1 MRATWHTL
9 PLPRLKCEVLGS
21 DSRKVPGPVDGDA
34 NGIAGCSPLGSKD
47 DGGWVG
53 SVASASFLE
62 GERTSRTPPLG
73 SWMFRKRPQP
83 QRRILEV
90 QRLLSLDSHRPDR
103 GEMVYQ
109 GFLGAQ
115 HAILQAP
122 LGPDLSGPALV
133 AAVSNAGGFGFLRAP
148 DQPRPDIV
156 RQLIQSTRE
165 LTERPFGIGVV
176 LHFDQ
181 DENIRMALEEKV
193 TALWVFWGDFPEE
206 KVDECHKCGVKVV
219 HQIGSVEEA
228 IKAAQA
234 GVDAIVVQGIEA
246 GGHVISQVGLLVL
259 LPAVVDALRGYNVPI
274 IAAGGIVDAR
284 GYVAALSLG
293 AQGVCLGTRFVAT
306 VESCAHPLYKRKIV
320 DARESDTEYTN
331 LYGRGRWRA
340 PHREEDV
347 PRFSGKVPNFSTAGD
362 VESMVMYASIGV
374 GLIHEILPAASIV
387 KGLVEGAQTIIQ
399 QQLGRFLDPSPCR
412 EGLTTMV

>member
-1 MRATWHTL
+1 
-9 PLPRLKCEVLGS
+9 
-21 DSRKVPGPVDGDA
+21 
-34 NGIAGCSPLGSKD
+34 
-47 DGGWVG
+47 
-53 SVASASFLE
+53 
-62 GERTSRTPPLG
+62 
-73 SWMFRKRPQP
+73 
-83 QRRILEV
+83 
-90 QRLLSLDSHRPDR
+90 
-103 GEMVYQ
+103 MVYQ

-340 PHREEDV
+340 PHRVIRTTSHELWKGELPPDGTEVGQPIIGHTTIYDVEEDV